1 MRNSVHHLPDSRI
14 CSNSHTIL
22 LDLHAQSIKMNTYEE
37 IIFKF
42 NSLNTCLLD
51 LCARYEQELE
61 KQIFAQKLTQK
72 LKELEDE
79 RSRKDLRC
87 NLCRRQNRGSLRS
100 TNT

>member
-1 MRNSVHHLPDSRI
+1 MRNSVHHLPDNRI

-37 IIFKF
+37 IIFTIYRI
-42 NSLNTCLLD
+42 NSLNIYLLD
-51 LCARYEQELE
+51 LCARYAQELE
-61 KQIFAQKLTQK
+61 DKQFFAQK

-79 RSRKDLRC
+79 RSRKNLRC

>member
-1 MRNSVHHLPDSRI
+1 MHHLPDNRI

-42 NSLNTCLLD
+42 NSLNICLLD

-61 KQIFAQKLTQK
+61 DKQFFAQK

>member
-1 MRNSVHHLPDSRI
+1 
-14 CSNSHTIL
+14 
-22 LDLHAQSIKMNTYEE
+22 MNTYEE

-42 NSLNTCLLD
+42 NSLNICLLD

-61 KQIFAQKLTQK
+61 KQLLAQK

>member
-1 MRNSVHHLPDSRI
+1 MHHLPDSRI

-42 NSLNTCLLD
+42 NSLNICLLD

-61 KQIFAQKLTQK
+61 DKQFFAQK

>member
-1 MRNSVHHLPDSRI
+1 MHHLPDNRI

-42 NSLNTCLLD
+42 NSLNICLLD

-61 KQIFAQKLTQK
+61 KQFFAQK

>member
-42 NSLNTCLLD
+42 NSLNICLLD

-61 KQIFAQKLTQK
+61 KQFFAQK

>member
-42 NSLNTCLLD
+42 NSLNICLLD

-61 KQIFAQKLTQK
+61 DKQFFAQK